1 LRVNYLEM
9 KSLISPYFHQP
20 CLLSVWITR
29 KAMERQRF
37 VISRIHSTQR
47 YTTVVRCHVSLF
59 ALRASF
65 WIQNG
70 RHVKVEYNQVQF
82 INNDSVLC
90 ANDIALQLYVCVILM
105 FCLLLHRK
113 NKILKIPLKS
123 LFKELLFF
131 NVHMLF
137 SSYLSPCNCITS
149 SSQTYECNIVT

>member
-1 LRVNYLEM
+1 LRVKYLEM

-37 VISRIHSTQR
+37 VISRIVSTLR

-70 RHVKVEYNQVQF
+70 RHVKVEYRAS
-82 INNDSVLC
+82 IG
-90 ANDIALQLYVCVILM
+90 
-105 FCLLLHRK
+105 R
-113 NKILKIPLKS
+113 
-123 LFKELLFF
+123 
-131 NVHMLF
+131 
-137 SSYLSPCNCITS
+137 
-149 SSQTYECNIVT
+149 